1 MQKMFAIPYAEDKF
15 SLQKLFVIPDAHDK
29 FISPDMMRKMADHN
43 TLVIEALNQ
52 PPKATPTA
60 PVKTSTSR
68 PLKKSDLWPAKKQ

>member
-1 MQKMFAIPYAEDKF
+1 MQKMFAIT
-15 SLQKLFVIPDAHDK
+15 DADDK
-29 FISPDMMRKMADHN
+29 FISPDMMRKMAEHN
-43 TLVIEALNQ
+43 TLIIEALNK